1 MILNLKPFNQFVKYV
16 HFKMETL
23 NHILA
28 TITPGC
34 WMAIFDFTDAYLT
47 VAISSHHIWFLKF
60 QWKGKIYMY
69 VVLPF
74 GIGSALRKF
83 TKVLKPI
90 LSFLCRQGIIVLT
103 YIDDGFTV
111 ALTYQEC
118 YDNICHIMRTF
129 STFGFILH
137 KIKSAPVPSHQ
148 VSSLGF
154 HLNSITMHITLP
166 HDKISNAINL
176 ASAILVASDL
186 TVFHIAQLIGT
197 FVSLFPACPLGRA
210 HYRGLE
216 SLKVRTLKQN
226 RGSYSAA
233 CCLDKPS
240 VQDIEWWLHN
250 VSHAAVPISLPP
262 PSNTLFTD
270 STNKSWGAWLNGQYA
285 QSHFSIQELD
295 NIIAVKELLAVL
307 YGLRSFI
314 NYFSGTHILIRS
326 DNVGAVAYVRDMGGM
341 CNSIMNDI
349 AKQIW
354 DFAFSHGIWLSI
366 SYIKVLTMF

>member
-90 LSFLCRQGIIVLT
+90 LSFLCRQGIIVLI

-148 VSSLGF
+148 VRSLGF
-154 HLNSITMHITLP
+154 HLNSITMHITLQ

-186 TVFHIAQLIGT
+186 SFSYCTTNWNFRLIVPCMS
-197 FVSLFPACPLGRA
+197 FR
-210 HYRGLE
+210 E
-216 SLKVRTLKQN
+216 STLLRT
-226 RGSYSAA
+226 
-233 CCLDKPS
+233 
-240 VQDIEWWLHN
+240 
-250 VSHAAVPISLPP
+250 
-262 PSNTLFTD
+262 
-270 STNKSWGAWLNGQYA
+270 
-285 QSHFSIQELD
+285 
-295 NIIAVKELLAVL
+295 
-307 YGLRSFI
+307 
-314 NYFSGTHILIRS
+314 
-326 DNVGAVAYVRDMGGM
+326 
-341 CNSIMNDI
+341 
-349 AKQIW
+349 
-354 DFAFSHGIWLSI
+354 
-366 SYIKVLTMF
+366 